1 MAKNNYK
8 LAKGQYVSNVINPG
22 LDKNMPI
29 GSVDV
34 VYNADGSMA
43 GFLRGKTFYNPGE
56 KVPESKASGAPK
68 ISAADM
74 YQAQLESDPIYIQK
88 QIDKWSGLATEW
100 TSGSDHQT
108 ALNNLKTWQ
117 DKLDAIQTPQEQ
129 AGQAKEAQAAAS
141 LSKEK
146 ITKDQTD
153 LQKLQAQLNVA
164 IIKRENTADIQ
175 SKIDALNTKIGN
187 EKPAAQ
193 GPGIPAADATEL
205 TPAPFGGIQNAQGA
219 VQNVKGTPPSPGPVS
234 QTPVAPSNTTSTS
247 TTPTS
252 TSSSGKYTTQ
262 GGMLNYN
269 NQPYSGEYQGKYY
282 EQGKQVSAATAKEDF
297 LKNFGVQAALISSVP
312 ELSALLTKAF
322 NEKWS
327 NQRWGVEFQ
336 NTAWAKAHTA
346 AQQTAETQR
355 QSSPVSYAEQYNNAQ
370 KLLQQTA
377 SGLGIELTDAQK
389 GSTIDPAN
397 AQKVHQLDP
406 TSQDLAEWIVSN
418 NASQNPEAL
427 KAHLLEVGKINATL
441 TGGQIQSY
449 AQTLKQTAMD
459 LGLSTMIL
467 PSSPNGDY
475 FTDSAKAI
483 LSGTTDI
490 NKQTE
495 YLRKEAI
502 KMFPAY
508 ANQIES
514 GISVKSLAA
523 PYINTLSNLLETTPD
538 QVDLGQTTGY
548 GAMIT
553 KALQGNNDP
562 KNPVPMDL
570 GTFANQVRSLPQW
583 MNTSNA
589 KTTVLDS
596 GTQFLKSMGLIR

>member
-100 TSGSDHQT
+100 ISGSDHQT

-164 IIKRENTADIQ
+164 TIKRENTADIQ

-193 GPGIPAADATEL
+193 GPGIPAANATEL
-205 TPAPFGGIQNAQGA
+205 TPAPFGGMQNAQGA
-219 VQNVKGTPPSPGPVS
+219 VQNVKGTPPAPGPVS
-234 QTPVAPSNTTSTS
+234 QTPIGQSGTTSTS
-247 TTPTS
+247 PTPTPI
-252 TSSSGKYTTQ
+252 SSSGKYTTKN
-262 GGMLNYN
+262 GVLNYN
-269 NQPYSGEYQGKYY
+269 GQPFTGQKDGTYYADGKVESA
-282 EQGKQVSAATAKEDF
+282 EQIKKDF
-297 LKNFGVQAALISSVP
+297 FTKFGVQAALIASDP
-312 ELSALLTKAF
+312 GLSTLFTQAIKENWAPA
-322 NEKWS
+322 KW
-327 NQRWGVEFQ
+327 GTEFQ
-336 NTAWAKAHTA
+336 NSAWAKARNATQQKA
-346 AQQTAETQR
+346 DIQRVSSPQDYAQAYNRAQQQAI
-355 QSSPVSYAEQYNNAQ
+355 S
-370 KLLQQTA
+370 TA
-377 SGLGIELTDAQK
+377 SALGFDLTDAQK

-397 AQKVHQLDP
+397 MNAVHQSDP
-406 TSQDLAEWIVSN
+406 TGQDLAEWIVRN
-418 NASQNPEAL
+418 NPTTLELN
-427 KAHLLEVGKINATL
+427 AHLAQVGKVNATL
-441 TGGQIQSY
+441 TGGQIQTY

-459 LGLSTMIL
+459 LGVSNMIL
-467 PSSPNGDY
+467 PPSSGGDY
-475 FTDSAKAI
+475 FTDAAKSIVA
-483 LSGTTDI
+483 GTTDI

-495 YLRKEAI
+495 YLRQQAI
-502 KMFPAY
+502 KLFPAY

-523 PYINTLSNLLETTPD
+523 PYINSLTNLLEVTDPS
-538 QVDLGQTTGY
+538 QIDLGQTTGY

-570 GTFANQVRSLPQW
+570 STFQNQVRALPQW
-583 MNTSNA
+583 MNTTNA
-589 KTTVLDS
+589 KTSIMDS